1 MTVTCDAMLIFFFLI
16 QQFIT
21 RSVEADHGSYFITTY
36 IITETI
42 CGRKERKKQ
51 KKREK
56 DENESEVKPNK
67 YKEMEKC

>member
-1 MTVTCDAMLIFFFLI
+1 M
-16 QQFIT
+16 
-21 RSVEADHGSYFITTY
+21 ADCGSYFVTTY
-36 IITETI
+36 IITETT